1 MLKLAEYITV
11 AIAATLKFVGG
22 PIAGAAMQLKWW
34 ETTISSAAGLMITVF
49 SVIYGGEILKK
60 IVRTFRKDK
69 PRKIF
74 NKANRLAVKV
84 KNKLGLWG
92 IAVLT
97 PFIFTPLVG
106 SYLAMSFRFRK
117 VEILWKMLISG
128 LFAGLVQ
135 TLFFQYVSH
144 FFR

>member
-60 IVRTFRKDK
+60 
-69 PRKIF
+69 
-74 NKANRLAVKV
+74 
-84 KNKLGLWG
+84 
-92 IAVLT
+92 
-97 PFIFTPLVG
+97 
-106 SYLAMSFRFRK
+106 
-117 VEILWKMLISG
+117 
-128 LFAGLVQ
+128 
-135 TLFFQYVSH
+135 
-144 FFR
+144 